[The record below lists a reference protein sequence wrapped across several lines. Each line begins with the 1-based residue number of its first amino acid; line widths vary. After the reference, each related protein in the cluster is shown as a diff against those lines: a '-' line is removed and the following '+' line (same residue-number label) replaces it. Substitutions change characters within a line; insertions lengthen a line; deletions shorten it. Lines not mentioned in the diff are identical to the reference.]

1 MSEQPT
7 VADVGVWASEVD
19 AVGERIGRHFA
30 RSEPR
35 GRAVAYLRGL
45 LSDVE
50 RKNGWQLAERAGD
63 DTPYGV
69 QHLLGR
75 ADWDPDAV
83 RDELTGYVHEHLGDP
98 DAVLVV
104 DETGFVK
111 KGTKSVGVKRQYTGT
126 AGRVENAQVGV
137 LLALAGRHGHAVLDR
152 ALYLPEEWA
161 ADADRRKAAGVPE
174 GVKFATKPA
183 RAGRMLERAWGA
195 GVKAAWVTA
204 DTVYGQDP
212 KFRQVLE
219 KQGQSYVLA
228 VPCQYPVGAGDAR
241 ARVDAWVAGL
251 GAGAWHRASA
261 GDGSK
266 GPRWYDWAVL
276 PVGEPGAAGRRTWV
290 LCRRHRERPDERA
303 YYLCWG
309 PSGTGWEQLVRVA
322 GRRWSVE
329 ECIARAKG
337 ECGLDQYEVR
347 SWTGWHRHVTL
358 SLLALAILAVV
369 RTRVGAPKGGR
380 R

>member
-1 MSEQPT
+1 M
-7 VADVGVWASEVD
+7 ACAASEVD

-98 DAVLVV
+98 DGVLVV

-126 AGRVENAQVGV
+126 AGRVASAQVGV
-137 LLALAGRHGHAVLDR
+137 LLALTGRHGRAFLDR

-161 ADADRRKAAGVPE
+161 ADADRRKAAGVPK

-183 RAGRMLERAWGA
+183 LAGRMLERAWGA
-195 GVKAAWVTA
+195 GVRAAWVTA

-212 KFRQVLE
+212 KFRRVLE

-228 VPCQYPVGAGDAR
+228 VPCQYPVGAGGAR

-261 GDGSK
+261 GSGSK

-276 PVGEPGAAGRRTWV
+276 PVGEPGADGRCTRV
-290 LCRRHRERPDERA
+290 LCRRHRGRPDERA

-322 GRRWSVE
+322 GCRWSVE

-347 SWTGWHRHVTL
+347 SWTGWHRHITL
-358 SLLALAILAVV
+358 SLLALAVLAVV
-369 RTRVGAPKGGR
+369 RARVGAPKGGR